1 MTTEQAALA
10 RRRLGLGITNV
21 GVWVVAS
28 AAGLGWM
35 AWGRDSDSGLGLPL
49 FALGCI
55 AVQGAFD
62 FVGGWWLM
70 PVPRPRALGFLRVWL
85 RGVTVHSAVLAVAGT
100 VALLSLRWTGG
111 FCAGV
116 AVSSVLLALG
126 RLWIHRGVFGGRIGK
141 EVLGHGEGVLVTK
154 AGDPAFTGGLVG
166 FGRGAGILIPE
177 AWLGRVPRA
186 ELSVE
191 ILRRR
196 WQVRHGLPV
205 RAFLVLLMWNLLGV
219 WIGEVVVDWG
229 ELPAGQALISLAC
242 WMTLWTFVSL
252 LILPFLSRGTVHG
265 ADQAAVEAGMD
276 PRGWIELF
284 PGITGEDGNPRAAL
298 QNIFYPIPSA
308 AMRLRSLGESRSGVV
323 LGNLARTNLY
333 QSVAGLT
340 LLGRA
345 VHCNVGRPALWVFP
359 PSA

>member
-21 GVWVVAS
+21 GFWVVAS
-28 AAGLGWM
+28 AVGLGWM
-35 AWGRDSDSGLGLPL
+35 AWGRSSDSDLGLPL

-62 FVGGWWLM
+62 FVGGWGLM
-70 PVPRPRALGFLRVWL
+70 PVRRPSALGFLRVWL
-85 RGVTVHSAVLAVAGT
+85 RGVTVHSAVLAVAGA

-116 AVSSVLLALG
+116 AVSSVLLAVG
-126 RLWIHRGVFGGRIGK
+126 RQWVHRGVCGGRIRSGNL
-141 EVLGHGEGVLVTK
+141 EARDEVLVTE
-154 AGDPAFTGGLVG
+154 ADDPAFTGGLVG
-166 FGRGAGILIPE
+166 YGRGAGILIPE
-177 AWLGRVPRA
+177 AWLGRMPRA

-196 WQVRHGLPV
+196 WQISRGLPARV
-205 RAFLVLLMWNLLGV
+205 FLLLLMWNLLGV
-219 WIGEVVVDWG
+219 WIGEVVVVWG
-229 ELPAGQALISLAC
+229 DLPAGDALISLAC

-252 LILPFLSRGTVHG
+252 LILPYLSRGTVLG
-265 ADQAAVEAGMD
+265 ADRAAAEAGMD
-276 PRGWIELF
+276 PRGWIGLF

-323 LGNLARTNLY
+323 LGNLARSNLY

-359 PSA
+359 PSG

>member
-1 MTTEQAALA
+1 MTTKQAFLA

-21 GVWVVAS
+21 GFWVLTS

-35 AWGRDSDSGLGLPL
+35 AWGRHPASNLDLP
-49 FALGCI
+49 FVAVGCI

-62 FVGGWWLM
+62 FVGGWVLM
-70 PVPRPRALGFLRVWL
+70 PMPRARPLGFIRGWL
-85 RGVTVHSAVLAVAGT
+85 RGVIVHSAVLAVAGT

-116 AVSSVLLALG
+116 AVSSVLLAVG
-126 RLWIHRGVFGGRIGK
+126 RRWIHSGVCGGRIRR
-141 EVLGHGEGVLVTK
+141 ETLEAQEEVLVTE

-166 FGRGAGILIPE
+166 FGRGAGMLIPE
-177 AWLGRVPRA
+177 AWLGRVTRA
-186 ELSVE
+186 ELPVE

-196 WQVRHGLPV
+196 WQIRHGLPV
-205 RAFLVLLMWNLLGV
+205 RAFLLLLLWNLLGV
-219 WIGEVVVDWG
+219 WIGEVVVDWA
-229 ELPAGQALISLAC
+229 ELPVGRALISLAC
-242 WMTLWTFVSL
+242 WMTLWTFESL

-265 ADQAAVEAGMD
+265 ADRAAVEAGMD
-276 PRGWIELF
+276 PRGWIGLF
-284 PGITGEDGNPRAAL
+284 PGIIGEDGNPRAAL

-308 AMRLRSLGESRSGVV
+308 AMRLRSLGEAGTGMV